1 MGTLGR
7 TTVHIR
13 SPLHLQES
21 NTFKDMLS
29 NPSAIL
35 LMCLV
40 AAASAQV
47 HPIGRRASAKP
58 ELRRSTKSN
67 EEILR
72 EFNLWNKTM
81 VRDESVGKRRELI
94 EWTQTELSS
103 LWNLFK
109 VRKSFYFMDYYEDGN
124 KKNPVYKVFVA
135 QDIDIPDSFCTCG
148 YKNELNLAFYNM
160 HTFKTM
166 IFVIMPSNWDIYQH
180 RFLTQAFND
189 WASKAGAAL
198 ATAGGIAAGVSGAA
212 AAGAAM
218 GSVIPGAGT
227 AAGAVVGATA
237 GFLFLSVQDDLFG
250 DYLRHIG

>member
-29 NPSAIL
+29 NSSAIL

-47 HPIGRRASAKP
+47 HPIGRRSAKP
-58 ELRRSTKSN
+58 ELRLTIKSN
-67 EEILR
+67 EEILK

-81 VRDESVGKRRELI
+81 VRDQSVGKVRQFI
-94 EWTQTELSS
+94 EWTQMELSN
-103 LWNLFK
+103 LWNLYK
-109 VRKSFYFMDYYEDGN
+109 VRKNFYFVDYYEDGN
-124 KKNPVYKVFVA
+124 TKNPVYKVFVA